1 MSRQTL
7 YCRRC
12 PARAAL
18 SLAALLAALLAAIG
32 PAAAVRVS
40 GPGGSAEPG
49 RTPVLVAPAIAGEQ
63 PALALLDGRIE
74 AVDAAGRWL
83 QLQGQPV
90 GLHPEQLR
98 LLGPGGPLPGGLRG
112 LRPGQAI
119 RFALEPEP
127 AAALPA
133 RGAAGAGATAA
144 GAAAPRRI
152 VLILL
157 ADRP

>member
-18 SLAALLAALLAAIG
+18 SLAALLAAIG

-49 RTPVLVAPAIAGEQ
+49 RTPVLAAPAMAGEQ

>member
-7 YCRRC
+7 NCRRC

-18 SLAALLAALLAAIG
+18 SLAALLAAIG

-49 RTPVLVAPAIAGEQ
+49 RTPVLAAPAMAGEQ

>member
-7 YCRRC
+7 NCRRC

-18 SLAALLAALLAAIG
+18 SLAALLAAIG

-49 RTPVLVAPAIAGEQ
+49 RTPVLAAPAMAGEQ

-127 AAALPA
+127 AAAPPA
-133 RGAAGAGATAA
+133 RGAAGAAGA

>member
-1 MSRQTL
+1 MSRQAL
-7 YCRRC
+7 PRRRC
-12 PARAAL
+12 LARAAL
-18 SLAALLAALLAAIG
+18 GLAALLGAIG
-32 PAAAVRVS
+32 PAGAVLVS
-40 GPGGSAEPG
+40 GPGGSAEQG
-49 RTPVLVAPAIAGEQ
+49 RRLVLAAPAAAAEQ
-63 PALALLDGRIE
+63 PALALVDGRIE

-98 LLGPGGPLPGGLRG
+98 VLGPGGPLPGGLRS

-119 RFALEPEP
+119 RFALEPE
-127 AAALPA
+127 AAAAPPA
-133 RGAAGAGATAA
+133 RGAAGAAGA

-157 ADRP
+157 AGQP